1 MNITGITGNIPEMA
15 TSTSALVLSGGG
27 ALGAYEVGV
36 IKALCE
42 GNPAANQAPLDATIF
57 AGTSVGSF
65 NAAVLAMNVGGQAAS
80 ARRLNDLWLNT
91 IADQGDGRGN
101 SVYRIRGDLT
111 NYLDPRIPGS
121 PVEQFARVL
130 SDAGSLRQLTGR
142 TLRGFLSTHGSLLSR
157 AANQVDLSILLNTEP
172 FARLVKKAINPAV
185 LRASLDDSGGK
196 PAKKLSVTATSWGT
210 SKARGFDFPNLDDEQ
225 VWGAIHASAAIPC
238 LFPAVKMAGE
248 YYIDGGVLQNTPLN
262 SAIDEGATVIHVVS
276 LTPADPTRVEDYS
289 GTTFDILSRV
299 LLAVVEANIRQDL
312 EWVKEINR
320 GIEAIARIAGGKE
333 FDASDARPIAIALG
347 RMESRLSADELPQQ
361 VTVHR
366 YFPQKALGGL
376 VDMLNFDRAHVEK
389 LIQRG
394 YADARSHQCGTHCV
408 VPDAVAA

>member
-1 MNITGITGNIPEMA
+1 MA
-15 TSTSALVLSGGG
+15 TSSSKTIAGLVLSGGG

-42 GNPAANQAPLDATIF
+42 GTPATNKTPLDATVF

-65 NAAVLAMNVGGQAAS
+65 NAAVLAMNIDGPAAS
-80 ARRLNDLWLNT
+80 AKRLTDLWLDT

-101 SVYRIRGDLT
+101 GVYRIRGDVT
-111 NYLDPRIPGS
+111 NYVDPRIPGS
-121 PVEQFARVL
+121 PLEQFARVL
-130 SDAGSLRQLTGR
+130 SDAGTLRHLTGR

-157 AANQVDLSILLNTEP
+157 VANQVDLSILLNTEP
-172 FARLVKKAINPAV
+172 FAQLVKDAIKPAV
-185 LRASLDDSGGK
+185 LRASLDDSGDK
-196 PAKKLSVTATSWGT
+196 PAKKLSVTATSWG
-210 SKARGFDFPNLDDEQ
+210 SGKARTFDFPNLDDEQ
-225 VWGAIHASAAIPC
+225 VWAAISASAAIPC
-238 LFPAVKMAGE
+238 IFPAVKMAGE
-248 YYIDGGVLQNTPLN
+248 YYIDGGVLQNTPLTD
-262 SAIDEGATVIHVVS
+262 AIDEGATEIHVVS
-276 LTPADPTRVEDYS
+276 LTPADPNRSEEYT

-320 GIEAIARIAGGKE
+320 GTEAIGRIAGGRE
-333 FDASDARPIAIALG
+333 FDASDARPIAIAVG
-347 RMESRLSADELPQQ
+347 RMENQLSADELPRP

-376 VDMLNFDRAHVEK
+376 VDMLNFDRAHIEK

-394 YADARSHQCGTHCV
+394 YDDSCNHKCGHNCV
-408 VPDAVAA
+408 VPEAAAA